1 MNFIENTLEVTAMLI
16 YYLQAQTEIETEDVY
31 EVFYGDKNLLD
42 FSDYPQDW
50 KLFILVNKKITGKMK
65 GEFKGEIISEFVGL
79 KSKMYI
85 LIDVNGEEIKIAKG
99 VNKNVENTR
108 HKEFVDALFN
118 KNWQDTEWNK
128 FKVNYIKFELMM
140 FAKFLCLV
148 LMIKD
153 TY

>member
-1 MNFIENTLEVTAMLI
+1 
-16 YYLQAQTEIETEDVY
+16 
-31 EVFYGDKNLLD
+31 
-42 FSDYPQDW
+42 
-50 KLFILVNKKITGKMK
+50 
-65 GEFKGEIISEFVGL
+65 
-79 KSKMYI
+79 MYI
-85 LIDVNGEEIKIAKG
+85 LIDVNDEEIKIAKG

>member
-1 MNFIENTLEVTAMLI
+1 MLI

-42 FSDYPQDW
+42 FSDYPQDS
-50 KLFILVNKKITGKMK
+50 KFFVLVNKKIFGKMK

-118 KNWQDTEWNK
+118 KNWQDTE
-128 FKVNYIKFELMM
+128 
-140 FAKFLCLV
+140 
-148 LMIKD
+148 
-153 TY
+153 